1 MTGHV
6 IQRMPFSERKHVSSE
21 KGIFND
27 LTQNTCE
34 SGDECSAHNLK
45 IIHTNDPMSVS

>member
-1 MTGHV
+1 MTDHV

-45 IIHTNDPMSVS
+45 IIHPNDL